1 MTTYNNNTLAL
12 SRAIGL
18 DPQILHEFAENI
30 SRQMEAQAA
39 AFAPALQAIQSA
51 PASQA
56 FYPGG
61 LDSYDPE
68 RAKRP
73 PLPQDKMPNGGI
85 LGGMGGMLEDM
96 NQKIDGFLQFFKDLA
111 AATAEALNN
120 LYEFGDAIKALAELA
135 ATAAE
140 SVSALLQM
148 QPKPEEAPQESK
160 ELAARQDR
168 FKGLYKAV
176 PPTHSLSQG
185 QRQTPPAQQPLLGGA
200 AQGIQLLIDK
210 FEPILQGI
218 HGLVQQCFTALVLI
232 EMNLIT
238 LPAMMPKPEEK
249 GLLGKL
255 SDLILEIIPV
265 IFGGLIGKALKLAVA
280 IIWSIIVVIV
290 SFLLEA
296 ADKALNS
303 ALHSA
308 LSDLNNNPKSENG
321 IAYTPNSI
329 IEYTSQ
335 SDQRP
340 KLNSFKES
348 KLNQTFAWPGIVP
361 LSVAAPTPPNTVTN
375 TNYYSNCN
383 NNNNNPDL
391 TIHALMQATTPDA
404 LAERIGRELK
414 TLGMAFNYAVQG

>member
-1 MTTYNNNTLAL
+1 
-12 SRAIGL
+12 
-18 DPQILHEFAENI
+18 
-30 SRQMEAQAA
+30 MEAQAA
-39 AFAPALQAIQSA
+39 AFAPALQAIQAA
-51 PASQA
+51 PAIQA
-56 FYPGG
+56 LYPGG
-61 LDSYDPE
+61 LYNRRDPE
-68 RAKRP
+68 SGER
-73 PLPQDKMPNGGI
+73 LPNPNFDDMTKGAWDRFLGSI

-120 LYEFGDAIKALAELA
+120 LYEFGDAIKAFAELA

-185 QRQTPPAQQPLLGGA
+185 QRQTPPAQQPLLGSA

-249 GLLGKL
+249 GFLTEIQDQLLGVL
-255 SDLILEIIPV
+255 LEIIIP
-265 IFGGLIGKALKLAVA
+265 LVA
-280 IIWSIIVVIV
+280 TTLGVTTHMLVIV
-290 SFLLEA
+290 IAAAIAILYSCEKLISQAVHGTKNDVNDKPFATNEA
-296 ADKALNS
+296 MPINNIEQNS
-303 ALHSA
+303 YTTK
-308 LSDLNNNPKSENG
+308 LSGSG
-321 IAYTPNSI
+321 ITAATATP
-329 IEYTSQ
+329 E
-335 SDQRP
+335 RR
-340 KLNSFKES
+340 
-348 KLNQTFAWPGIVP
+348 FAWPGIVP
-361 LSVAAPTPPNTVTN
+361 LSAAAPTPPNTVTN

>member
-1 MTTYNNNTLAL
+1 MTTYTNNTLVL

-73 PLPQDKMPNGGI
+73 PLPQDKMPKNGGLGSI
-85 LGGMGGMLEDM
+85 LGGLLEDM

-120 LYEFGDAIKALAELA
+120 LYEFGDAIKAFAELA

-148 QPKPEEAPQESK
+148 QPKPEEAPQESE
-160 ELAARQDR
+160 ELTARLNR
-168 FKGLYKAV
+168 FKGLYKRS
-176 PPTHSLSQG
+176 PQPYPLSQG
-185 QRQTPPAQQPLLGGA
+185 QQIPPAQQPLLGSA

-249 GLLGKL
+249 GFLTEIQDQLLGVL
-255 SDLILEIIPV
+255 LEIIIP
-265 IFGGLIGKALKLAVA
+265 LVA
-280 IIWSIIVVIV
+280 TTLGVTTHMLVIV
-290 SFLLEA
+290 IAAAIAILYSCEKLISQAVHGTKNDVNDKPFATNEA
-296 ADKALNS
+296 MPINNIEQNS
-303 ALHSA
+303 YTTK
-308 LSDLNNNPKSENG
+308 LSGSG
-321 IAYTPNSI
+321 ITAATATP
-329 IEYTSQ
+329 E
-335 SDQRP
+335 RR
-340 KLNSFKES
+340 
-348 KLNQTFAWPGIVP
+348 FAWPGIVP
-361 LSVAAPTPPNTVTN
+361 LSAAAPTPPNTVTN

-414 TLGMAFNYAVQG
+414 TLGRAFNYAVQG